1 MMKKNINVVIQN
13 TVQSPLK
20 KAEIF
25 ELLNKLMTHLKID
38 GISINIIFTSDEE
51 LKLLNLNYRNKD
63 QVTDILTFPLA
74 NNNFIN
80 LDVKSDDVIAGDIY
94 IAVNYSFMRSKDKKI
109 SHELELKHLI
119 VHGVLHLLNYSHDN
133 DDDQLLIIEETIL
146 GINIH
151 N

>member
-20 KAEIF
+20 KVEIF

-63 QVTDILTFPLA
+63 QVTDILTFPVA

-80 LDVKSDDVIAGDIY
+80 QDVKSDDVIAGDIY
-94 IAVNYSFMRSKDKKI
+94 IAVNHSFVRSKDKKI